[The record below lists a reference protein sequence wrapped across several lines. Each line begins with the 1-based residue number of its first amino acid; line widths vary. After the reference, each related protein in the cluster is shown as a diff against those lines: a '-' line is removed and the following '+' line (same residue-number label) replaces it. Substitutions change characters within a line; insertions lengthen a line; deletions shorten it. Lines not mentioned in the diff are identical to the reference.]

1 MMHYD
6 KRTARR
12 YWYLAGGVLL
22 AIILGWL
29 LPIDRQQ
36 RLWSHDVQVFLFAT
50 GLALI
55 AVAVVCYTFQHQPKP
70 ISWGVFFGLLGV
82 LILLVFRLDAP
93 ERSHLIEYAAL
104 AICIH
109 KALQERFSYRLWD
122 PAVRAVVLAGGIGF
136 LDEAIQAPLPNR
148 SFAWEDIWF
157 NLSTVTLTVGSHVLL
172 RALETGKWPRFIKRF
187 KK

>member
-82 LILLVFRLDAP
+82 LI
-93 ERSHLIEYAAL
+93 
-104 AICIH
+104 
-109 KALQERFSYRLWD
+109 
-122 PAVRAVVLAGGIGF
+122 
-136 LDEAIQAPLPNR
+136 
-148 SFAWEDIWF
+148 
-157 NLSTVTLTVGSHVLL
+157 
-172 RALETGKWPRFIKRF
+172 
-187 KK
+187 